1 MTGDLSLEEVV
12 SKKEGL
18 KEEYKK
24 AKKKELIA

>member
-12 SKKEGL
+12 GKKEFL

-24 AKKKELIA
+24 AVKTDIVK